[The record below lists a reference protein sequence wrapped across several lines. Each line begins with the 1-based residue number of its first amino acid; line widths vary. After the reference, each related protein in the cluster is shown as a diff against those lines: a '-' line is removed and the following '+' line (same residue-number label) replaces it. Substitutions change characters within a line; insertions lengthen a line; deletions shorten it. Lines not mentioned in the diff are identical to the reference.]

1 MPLNTSSSFQ
11 HFNNRYMSQQENQPF
26 YAFQERSQVFENN
39 HMVSGVD
46 VMPDT
51 WRSSAHYL
59 ENSDSPLKEPGLIP
73 TQKATGSKLMQ
84 FD

>member
-1 MPLNTSSSFQ
+1 MFD
-11 HFNNRYMSQQENQPF
+11 
-26 YAFQERSQVFENN
+26 NN